1 MNPIALAAQALIAAL
16 DVYRFIATKPAN
28 WTPTPAEWQHLRD
41 WAKRTPDQ
49 IKAEAAAELAPHH
62 D

>member
-16 DVYRFIATKPAN
+16 DVYRAISKRSDN
-28 WTPTPAEWQHLRD
+28 WTPTPAEWQQLRD
-41 WAKRTPDQ
+41 WAKRTPEQ
-49 IKAEAAAELAPHH
+49 IKADAKAELAPHV